1 MQAWITAIIGQINS
15 AGLGT
20 VMGTTP
26 SVYLDM
32 APESAVLP
40 LVVITA
46 KASSVRHDLALN
58 RYLDA
63 EADISVYSHD
73 LAAAVAGAQAIGAA
87 LDGVNFA
94 VDGMTLLA
102 SKGVESPAGSL
113 VVINSAGVPVYRV
126 RWRIGGKLFAG
137 K

>member
-15 AGLGT
+15 ANLGA
-20 VMGTTP
+20 VMGIAP
-26 SVYLDM
+26 AIYLDA

-40 LVVITA
+40 LVVIAA
-46 KASSVRHDLALN
+46 KASRVQHDLALN
-58 RYLDA
+58 RYIDA
-63 EADISVYSHD
+63 EADITVYCHD
-73 LAAAVAGAQAIGAA
+73 LATAVAGAQAIGAA

-102 SKGVESPAGSL
+102 SKEVESPTGAL
-113 VVINSAGVPVYRV
+113 VMINSAGVPVYRV
-126 RWRIGGKLFAG
+126 RWQIGGKLFVG